1 MDNDKY
7 QFVVDYVREGKAARS
22 SLRDLIY
29 RTLRAYAGE
38 PSHNAYADR
47 YTNVGNNQSVPA
59 ETRQR
64 VEARC
69 HEVPKGYDDTIYNAI
84 ETVTSMVMGA
94 PEQYKFDIYD
104 KYQIIDDDFIDR
116 MAAFADFLYHSNHL
130 DGLMAPTA
138 RDILLKGSPY
148 WYLQY
153 KDNLKVTLLDAA
165 KVFDDPMAPRTN
177 RRRYRGFGNWK
188 SFSELESQIQK
199 TGNQHF
205 IETIGKVKIYL
216 EQLRAAYNGMEYDI
230 SLNEIIKHDLFGF
243 YGLTWEPSETQTRN
257 SGTSLGDTGK
267 EPTDKRQFTGQDV
280 WVDYIW
286 DWTTHTQYTV
296 INERFVVEKK
306 EHPLRAEFDVV
317 TYKSSYKSDGSVEQK
332 KKTHH
337 RVVEL
342 DDPLVEFSWIKD
354 DNSAYPTSPVWLQLD
369 TFDDICAAKS
379 LLTHNIS
386 IAAPITLTGTSYDA
400 EIAANLLGLSGAL
413 IEGLSGQI
421 AVLNKNADN
430 SSLMTYISQ
439 LQESIK
445 RSLGAVDQYQ
455 LQSMIGDRATAEE
468 VGTVAGVVSQRVNS
482 LIASIETSMA
492 EFFYKAFQMEII
504 FGFKDDD
511 GKKKDPVVSFPYK
524 GSYGELTRSKLS
536 ADFDLQVKM
545 SSSIKAEQMSTAKN
559 ALQILGYAMNN
570 EYIDQA
576 QLFATLIPMILR
588 GQMSAAQARSLIKRD
603 YSNDLNV
610 ANLLAQARQREN
622 ARRAMGLSPIT
633 FSDVQNMTSS
643 DIDSIINYAAGAPAA
658 SGSVA
663 TEDSASINPLGNN
676 AYNQAAKQLA
686 ASGANISPSQLAEM
700 MRGADRSQSSQQ
712 TGQNQTNMQRQQ
724 ISQLQNGTAQM
735 PSGTNPELAGTL
747 QNQL

>member
-7 QFVVDYVREGKAARS
+7 QFVVDYVREGKAARQNLKS
-22 SLRDLIY
+22 LIY
-29 RTLRAYAGE
+29 RSLQAYAGE

-47 YTNVGNNQSVPA
+47 YTNVGSNQSVPQ

-69 HEVPKGYDDTIYNAI
+69 HEVPKGYDDTIYNAV

-104 KYQIIDDDFIDR
+104 KYQLIDDDFIDR
-116 MAAFADFLYHSNHL
+116 MAAFADFIYHSNHL

-138 RDILLKGSPY
+138 RDIVLKGSPY

-165 KVFDDPMAPRTN
+165 KVFDDPMANRTN

-188 SFSELESQIQK
+188 SFSELEKQIQK

-230 SLNEIIKHDLFGF
+230 SLNEIIKNDLFGF

-280 WVDYIW
+280 WVDYLW

-306 EHPLRAEFDVV
+306 EHPLRSEFDVV
-317 TYKSSYKSDGSVEQK
+317 TYKTIAKKDGTFEQK
-332 KKTHH
+332 KMTNR

-342 DDPLVEFSWIKD
+342 EDPLVEFSWIKD
-354 DNSAYPTSPVWLQLD
+354 DNSAYPTSPLWMQLD

-386 IAAPITLTGTSYDA
+386 ISAPITLTGTSYDA
-400 EIAANLLGLSGAL
+400 EIAANLLGLSGEF

-421 AVLNKNADN
+421 NVLNKNADN
-430 SSLMTYISQ
+430 SYLMTYISQ

-468 VGTVAGVVSQRVNS
+468 VGTVAGVVSQRLNS
-482 LIASIETSMA
+482 LIASIESSMA
-492 EFFYKAFQMEII
+492 EFFYKAFHLQII
-504 FGFKDDD
+504 FGFKSDD
-511 GKKKDPVVSFPYK
+511 KKPAVSFPYK
-524 GSYGELTRSKLS
+524 GSYGELTRDQIAS
-536 ADFDLQVKM
+536 DFDLQVKM
-545 SSSIKAEQMSTAKN
+545 SSSIKAEQMSIAKN
-559 ALQILGYAMNN
+559 AIQILGYAMNN
-570 EYIDQA
+570 EYVDQA
-576 QLFATLIPMILR
+576 QLFATLLPMILR

-603 YSNDLNV
+603 YSTDLNI
-610 ANLLAQARQREN
+610 ANMMAQARQREN
-622 ARRAMGLSPIT
+622 ARKAMGLSPIK
-633 FSDVQNMTSS
+633 FSDVQNMTPA
-643 DIDSIINYAAGAPAA
+643 DMDSIINYAAGAPAA
-658 SGSVA
+658 SASVA
-663 TEDSASINPLGNN
+663 TEDSATINPLGNN

-700 MRGADRSQSSQQ
+700 MDTGNDTNQRRQRTAQIQS
-712 TGQNQTNMQRQQ
+712 
-724 ISQLQNGTAQM
+724 GTAQM
-735 PSGTNPELAGTL
+735 PEGTNPELAGAL